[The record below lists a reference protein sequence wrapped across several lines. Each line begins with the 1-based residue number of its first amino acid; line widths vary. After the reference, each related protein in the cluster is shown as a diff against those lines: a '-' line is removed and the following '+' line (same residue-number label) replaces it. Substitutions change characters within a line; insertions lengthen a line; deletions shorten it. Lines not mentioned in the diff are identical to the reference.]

1 MTYSLESK
9 LGDLLTDQ
17 RVIDILNRYVP
28 GASKNP
34 QISLAKG
41 MPLKV
46 ILTFPQARQA
56 GLTRE
61 QVEKILAEANEL
73 PPL

>member
-1 MTYSLESK
+1 MTYSLDSK
-9 LGDLLTDQ
+9 LGDLLVDQ
-17 RVIDILNRYVP
+17 RVIDILDKYVP

-34 QISLAKG
+34 QISLARS
-41 MPLKV
+41 MPLEV

-61 QVEKILAEANEL
+61 LVEKILVDANAL
-73 PPL
+73 PS